1 MATAVRR
8 PMPSTLA
15 IRSSRV
21 ERSRCSRMAATSCL
35 SSACRSLLNLSIS
48 CFQNSRI
55 RWSQHASRRVLTWAT
70 SCVSCSI
77 IVKRWASG
85 AKRASGGSWM
95 SVAAAEDRIDV
106 VVLGMLQ
113 HELGVGAHLH
123 RLEDNDSKAVRPQ
136 ERNHRLLITP
146 TCFDPNALDLALAQ
160 PGRQAPIA
168 RGAIVDL
175 QLIRAFVDRHVQL
188 VLAGIDPGAHGAILA
203 HLLRPFLVMRTLG
216 SFNHPGPMKSRSR
229 SCSAAA
235 LVARERA
242 IRRPATCSGCAP
254 GAGHSSRNAR
264 TIPIRAN
271 TRSAHASACARLEG
285 EVGPDPTHGAPSCF
299 ETRRSACAA
308 TLLSMRAKTRLI

>member
-1 MATAVRR
+1 MALAALHLLGHVKSTWAAAFRGLYALAVDDAGRRRRLAPDGLTRAPDETAIDA
-8 PMPSTLA
+8 MPSPVVPPTVEVALHGRA
-15 IRSSRV
+15 RRKFSPERPPLTAGSKNVKNGIHYGSQIRRSWASYSSRRRHQRLQQRQTRIWRFV
-21 ERSRCSRMAATSCL
+21 DVRGCGRAAGD
-35 SSACRSLLNLSIS
+35 
-48 CFQNSRI
+48 Q
-55 RWSQHASRRVLTWAT
+55 
-70 SCVSCSI
+70 
-77 IVKRWASG
+77 
-85 AKRASGGSWM
+85 
-95 SVAAAEDRIDV
+95 DRIDV

-123 RLEDNDSKAVRPQ
+123 RLEDNDNKAVRPQ

-146 TCFDPNALDLALAQ
+146 TCFDPNALDLALPQ

-188 VLAGIDPGAHGAILA
+188 VLAGIDPGAHGVMLA

-271 TRSAHASACARLEG
+271 TRS
-285 EVGPDPTHGAPSCF
+285 V
-299 ETRRSACAA
+299 
-308 TLLSMRAKTRLI
+308 